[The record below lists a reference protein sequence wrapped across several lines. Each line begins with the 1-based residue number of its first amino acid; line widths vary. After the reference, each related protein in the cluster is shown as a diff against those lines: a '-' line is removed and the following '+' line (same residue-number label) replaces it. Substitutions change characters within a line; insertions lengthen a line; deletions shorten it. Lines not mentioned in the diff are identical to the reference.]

1 MNSIE
6 LLTQTK
12 SLIANPDNWIK
23 KKNAI
28 SAKGREVKPD
38 SNRACKFCVLGAF
51 DRVSILNNVSYSI
64 TKDAIYRLENEV
76 KQVSDFRCVH
86 WYNDAPKTTHSDVIA
101 ILDNAIQ
108 TLSGEQQ

>member
-23 KKNAI
+23 KKNAL
-28 SAKGREVKPD
+28 SAKGREVKPS
-38 SNRACKFCVLGAF
+38 SNRACKFCLLGAL
-51 DRVSILNNVSYSI
+51 DRVSALNGFTYSVRNE
-64 TKDAIYRLENEV
+64 AIYRLEIEV
-76 KQVSDFRCVH
+76 KQVSEYRCVH

>member
-23 KKNAI
+23 KNNAI
-28 SAKGREVKPD
+28 SATGRKVKPT
-38 SNRACKFCVLGAF
+38 SNRACKYCVLGAL
-51 DRVSILNNVSYSI
+51 DRVSALNGFSYS
-64 TKDAIYRLENEV
+64 DRNEAIYRLENEV

-86 WYNDAPKTTHSDVIA
+86 WYNDAPKTRHNDVIA
-101 ILDNAIQ
+101 ILDNAIA